1 LPNKRCA
8 NVGDLLHR
16 IQAKQQH
23 VALQAGLIDHIQD
36 IDMA

>member
-1 LPNKRCA
+1 LPNTQCA
-8 NVGDLLHR
+8 NVAGLLHR